1 LLAAAEET
9 GLVKVLNA
17 AVADSPVP
25 RLVKSQSSTRE
36 QLMLTLLFMNACQVA
51 RPWALRFYSGDGL
64 ALLSGRKRAYGYEH
78 TERFL
83 SQLAQGEA
91 MERLTDGLAA
101 WSSGLWGAQEV
112 LYYVDGH
119 KQPVYSDYLLPRGL
133 VGRLDKIL
141 GCRALTL
148 LMDASGHRLLVET
161 ARGDQHLTIGAPAI
175 MARFEQAAGEGTV
188 STLIIDREG
197 MSAEFLNAISEKRT
211 VITLLRSN
219 QYKGLD
225 SFSNVG
231 EFVPLLCDRDGK
243 VIREVAPAKY
253 TLSIPEQ
260 SEATLLLSVALIRDW
275 SKSVPLPPLADDER
289 QEWDDDLSWEAKRQ
303 WL

>member
-1 LLAAAEET
+1 MLAAAEHT
-9 GLVKVLNA
+9 GLVKVLNE

-25 RLVKSQSSTRE
+25 RLVKSQSRTR
-36 QLMLTLLFMNACQVA
+36 QSLMMTLLFMNVMGVQ
-51 RPWALRFYSGDGL
+51 RPWDLRYYCGDAL

-83 SQLAQGEA
+83 SQLARGEA
-91 MERLTDGLAA
+91 VECLTDGLAS
-101 WSSGLWGAQEV
+101 WSNHLWGAQEV

-119 KQPVYSDYLLPRGL
+119 KKPVYSDSLLPRGL

-148 LMDASGHRLLVET
+148 LMDGAGHPVLVET
-161 ARGDQHLTIGAPAI
+161 ARGDQHLTIGAPSI
-175 MARFEQAAGEGTV
+175 IARYEQVVGEGTV

-197 MSAEFLNAISEKRT
+197 MSADFLNAVSEKRT

-231 EFVPLLCDRDGK
+231 EFVPLVFGRDGEL
-243 VIREVAPAKY
+243 IREVAPAQY

-260 SEATLLLSVALIRDW
+260 REETLLLSVALIRDW
-275 SKSVPLPPLADDER
+275 SKSVPLPPSQDDE
-289 QEWDDDLSWEAKRQ
+289 QQAWDDDLAWETKRQ
-303 WL
+303 